1 MNIDLRLPSGEHD
14 KEDEEPNTIDNIL
27 DGDEK
32 LHNGDIEGENMV
44 DVGVEVHV
52 EDDGDLNSPT
62 VDMLMFLDNGIK

>member
-1 MNIDLRLPSGEHD
+1 
-14 KEDEEPNTIDNIL
+14 
-27 DGDEK
+27 
-32 LHNGDIEGENMV
+32 LHNGDIEAENMV